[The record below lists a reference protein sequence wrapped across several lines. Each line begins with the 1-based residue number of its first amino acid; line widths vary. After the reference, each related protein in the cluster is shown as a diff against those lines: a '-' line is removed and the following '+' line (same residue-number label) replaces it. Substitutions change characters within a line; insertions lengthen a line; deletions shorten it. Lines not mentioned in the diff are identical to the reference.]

1 MAIREVSED
10 ELVDKEDEFAYLQ
23 EEIIEQDGTYEEL
36 LAYDNQEEE
45 YLFEHNKRLNISKRR
60 RHGLPPITPKAS
72 TRDLVR
78 NLIFDHL
85 WCELI
90 NWSSNTI
97 EAYFKNVLNNGKRPF
112 YFVLIHELF
121 IPYFFCDLKNIRQM
135 RIERQPPLFR
145 AKTTTNPDIKWPTW
159 SRPIKSSVQSTINN

>member
-1 MAIREVSED
+1 MVVRKVSED
-10 ELVDKEDEFAYLQ
+10 ESSDKQDEFAYLQ

-85 WCELI
+85 WGELI

-97 EAYFKNVLNNGKRPF
+97 EAYFKNVLNNGNCPLYSF
-112 YFVLIHELF
+112 SVGF
-121 IPYFFCDLKNIRQM
+121 I
-135 RIERQPPLFR
+135 
-145 AKTTTNPDIKWPTW
+145 
-159 SRPIKSSVQSTINN
+159 